1 MNRRF
6 IACIVAVML
15 SQGCAGCGRSDSSPI
30 PLAPSLPT
38 LAPVPP
44 SPQGLV
50 DLTGDYTLTF
60 EVGGAC
66 EEIPREFRIRTYEAK
81 ISYYKSVGS
90 ADWFR
95 AQLSGATF
103 HSYYPVIIEVI
114 GISVGLDLSDNVII
128 EEPSLGSYL
137 ATAGYGVA
145 SVQPTDL
152 SRISG
157 SFAGFFKHCVA
168 TSGTGATNQC
178 SVDTMVRGMC
188 SSENSRWTL
197 TRR

>member
-1 MNRRF
+1 MNKRF
-6 IACIVAVML
+6 SGWIVLVML

-30 PLAPSLPT
+30 PLAPSVPT
-38 LAPVPP
+38 PAPVPP

-60 EVGGAC
+60 DVGGAC
-66 EEIPREFRIRTYEAK
+66 EEIPREFRTRTYEAR
-81 ISYYKSVGS
+81 ISYYKSVEA

-95 AQLSGATF
+95 AELSGATF
-103 HSYYPVIIEVI
+103 YSYYPVLIEVI
-114 GISVGLDLSDNVII
+114 GSSVGVDLTHNVII
-128 EEPSLGSYL
+128 EEPSPGLYI
-137 ATAGYGVA
+137 ATAGHGVA

-152 SRISG
+152 ASISG